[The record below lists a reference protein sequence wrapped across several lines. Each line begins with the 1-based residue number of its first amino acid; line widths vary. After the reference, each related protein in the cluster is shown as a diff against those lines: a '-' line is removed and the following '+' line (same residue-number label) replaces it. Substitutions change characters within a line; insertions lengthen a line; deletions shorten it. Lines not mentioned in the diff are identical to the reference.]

1 MSSIYI
7 SPDGSV
13 TGAGT
18 RVKPYDLTTGLTS
31 MSAADTLIFMDGIYR
46 IPGAT
51 ITLAPE
57 LASFQADDGARP
69 IVTRSDD
76 KCPVVDFKRGVKAKG
91 IWFGSTLPNEVG
103 PLIYLRSQVELD
115 DCVFFG
121 FYLGIGEGPQIRNHV
136 RRCKFINCGYAN
148 LNHAVYVSNNLA
160 KIGEGILL
168 EENTFIGG
176 GGYSLHFWSAPT
188 VWTAKY
194 NFFGNVQRA
203 IVTGGSGE
211 CVGNI
216 IWSNRGVG
224 GSTFGLFFP
233 ASSTAIMFKENVI
246 GPNVTRF
253 LDPTYNVQFVG
264 NRFYESDVFGDDPIV
279 WSFDDVKNA
288 LGKNEI
294 EINQIIDIVNASFSQ
309 SVDDLAGD
317 LQIGQA
323 FDDLDNIIDRMKATN
338 EPRRLSIS
346 PIMDKYQGSKL

>member
-1 MSSIYI
+1 M
-7 SPDGSV
+7 
-13 TGAGT
+13 
-18 RVKPYDLTTGLTS
+18 
-31 MSAADTLIFMDGIYR
+31 
-46 IPGAT
+46 
-51 ITLAPE
+51 
-57 LASFQADDGARP
+57 
-69 IVTRSDD
+69 TRSDN
-76 KCPVVDFKRGVKAKG
+76 KCPIVDFRRGVSAKG
-91 IWFGSTLPNEVG
+91 IWFGSTLPKEAG
-103 PLIYLRSQVELD
+103 PIIYLRSQVELN

-121 FYLGIGEGPQIRNHV
+121 FYLGIGEGSQTRNRV
-136 RRCKFINCGYAN
+136 RRCKFINCGN
-148 LNHAVYVSNNLA
+148 ERLDHAVYVSNNLA
-160 KIGEGILL
+160 KIGEGIIL

-176 GGYSLHFWSAPT
+176 GGYTLHFWFAPT
-188 VWTAKY
+188 DWSAKY
-194 NFFGNVQRA
+194 NFFGNVQWA
-203 IVTGGSGE
+203 IVTGGMGE
-211 CVGNI
+211 CIGNI
-216 IWSNRGVG
+216 IWSHNGFSG
-224 GSTFGLFFP
+224 GEQFALFFP

-294 EINQIIDIVNASFSQ
+294 EINQIIDIVNASLSQ